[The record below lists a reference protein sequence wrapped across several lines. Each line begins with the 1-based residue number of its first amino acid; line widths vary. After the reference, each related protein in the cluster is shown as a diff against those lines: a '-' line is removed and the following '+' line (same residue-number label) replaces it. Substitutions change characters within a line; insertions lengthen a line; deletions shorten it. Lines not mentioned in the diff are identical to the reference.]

1 MREDN
6 YKIALH
12 VSIFSILAID
22 LIAIICA
29 VIFGVLLGVGAILQS
44 QIMII
49 ATIIIAAINV
59 LGIIA
64 IPILL
69 KNIKG

>member
-1 MREDN
+1 MKEDRSR
-6 YKIALH
+6 IALH
-12 VSIFSILAID
+12 VSIYSILAID

-29 VIFGVLLGVGAILQS
+29 IVFGILLTIGAILQS
-44 QIMII
+44 RIMITLAI
-49 ATIIIAAINV
+49 VIAAINV
-59 LGIIA
+59 CGIIA